1 MKQKIEGP
9 PTSASH
15 EQAMK
20 RQNGTYFIYLLVRN
34 VKMWLSGC
42 QILLVSLASSLHM
55 EVIQERG
62 GE

>member
-1 MKQKIEGP
+1 MKQKTEGSQ
-9 PTSASH
+9 TSTSH

-42 QILLVSLASSLHM
+42 QILLVSLASSPHM
-55 EVIQERG
+55 EMIQETG